1 LPVHSKRFF
10 SGILAPYKAKSYC
23 TACPQSGFDG
33 HSMHDYIKE
42 QTFLKQKNN
51 TQQEQ
56 IEDKSRRQQ
65 ENIMNE
71 GLRTFPR

>member
-1 LPVHSKRFF
+1 
-10 SGILAPYKAKSYC
+10 
-23 TACPQSGFDG
+23 
-33 HSMHDYIKE
+33 MHDYIKE